1 MGFGSGS
8 GDDPWEDD
16 ETEETTTGE
25 PQEQTAAMDAPT
37 SQATDNTPGEQ
48 SQPEGRTQGATKTQ
62 PADSGGAA
70 GATPEPEGLPVEFSE
85 VEITDHYSTI
95 ELAQMLMAE
104 SYHEENPQVPYATW
118 RNGTSTG
125 RTRTT
130 IELNPNVDDLVKV
143 AMREFE
149 NRYDGELNKADLR
162 EFALVYG
169 LMHVNEV
176 FEMAEEWGLQYNG

>member
-25 PQEQTAAMDAPT
+25 SQEQAATMDAPT
-37 SQATDNTPGEQ
+37 SQAANNALEKQ
-48 SQPEGRTQGATKTQ
+48 SQAGRRTQDATKTQ
-62 PADSGGAA
+62 PADSGAVTDT
-70 GATPEPEGLPVEFSE
+70 TPEPEGLPEEFSE
-85 VEITDHYSTI
+85 VEITGHYPTT

-130 IELNPNVDDLVKV
+130 IELNPEVDDLVKV

-149 NRYDGELNKADLR
+149 NRYDAELNKADLR

-169 LMHVNEV
+169 LMHVDDI